1 MTLWDLAI
9 ASIPVLIA
17 WVICIRIIAKMED
30 KP

>member
-1 MTLWDLAI
+1 MTLWDLVY
-9 ASIPVLIA
+9 ASIPVLID